1 MKEVIEFI
9 DNYLTKNNRSSIDPV
24 EANEILAKAGILKDS
39 VDRPGKPL
47 RDVLRKG
54 KIPHAYQSGGKGT
67 SWTIPHS
74 NKSKQP
80 VVRSEVTTKPI
91 KKAVFKISAP
101 IAETDIPSVSVNS
114 LLNEKNFKPASSID
128 NLVPNKPGIYCIRIS
143 DSSKLPEEFRNA
155 LSERKHNILYI
166 GIAKRSLKAR
176 LFGQELRAKG
186 HGTFFR
192 SLGAMLGYL
201 PPKGS
206 LLNKINKRNYR
217 FSKDDEHKIINW
229 INMNLIVN
237 WIEFHGNVED
247 VESVLIPKYLPLL
260 NLDMNPLRLDSI
272 ARLRKRCCDVANS

>member
-1 MKEVIEFI
+1 MKEVIVFI

-24 EANEILAKAGILKDS
+24 EANELLAKAGILKDS
-39 VDRPGKPL
+39 VDRPGKLL

-54 KIPHAYQSGGKGT
+54 KIPHAFQSGGKGT

-74 NKSKQP
+74 NKSKPP

-101 IAETDIPSVSVNS
+101 IAETDIPSGSVNS

-143 DSSKLPEEFRNA
+143 DSSTLPEEFRNA
-155 LSERKHNILYI
+155 LTERKHNILYI
-166 GIAKRSLKAR
+166 GVAKRSLKAR
-176 LFGQELRAKG
+176 LLGQELRAKG

-192 SLGAMLGYL
+192 SLGAMLGYM

-206 LLNKINKRNYR
+206 LVEKSNKRNYK
-217 FSKDDEHKIINW
+217 FSKEDEYKIIHW
-229 INMNLIVN
+229 INMNLMVN

-247 VESVLIPKYLPLL
+247 VESVLVPKYFPLI
-260 NLDMNPLRLDSI
+260 NLDKNPLRLDSI
-272 ARLRKRCCDVANS
+272 ARLRKTCCDVANS